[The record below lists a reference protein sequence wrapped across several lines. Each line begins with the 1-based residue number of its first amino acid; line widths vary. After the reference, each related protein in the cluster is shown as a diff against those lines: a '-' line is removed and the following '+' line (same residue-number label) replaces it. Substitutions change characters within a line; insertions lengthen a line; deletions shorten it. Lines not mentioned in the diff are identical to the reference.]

1 MRYIMIAVM
10 LTLGGYAN
18 AHQWL
23 PTYPKLENSYVDGI
37 LKVKMELFNSRN
49 DVKYYEIAV
58 YDKDFN
64 PLKFAVQERIVQVDY
79 LKRKNIDVFIR
90 EQDRNVA
97 TYVCSKSKLLKGTGG
112 ATLVSS
118 QICSKIK

>member
-1 MRYIMIAVM
+1 MIAVM
-10 LTLGGYAN
+10 LTLCGYAS

-23 PTYPKLENSYVDGI
+23 PTYPKLETSYVEGI
-37 LKVKMELFNSRN
+37 LKVRMELFNNRN

-64 PLKFAVQERIVQVDY
+64 PLKFAAQERIVHVDY
-79 LKRKNIDVFIR
+79 LKRKKIEIFIR
-90 EQDRNVA
+90 EEDRDVA

-112 ATLVSS
+112 VTLVSS

>member
-1 MRYIMIAVM
+1 M
-10 LTLGGYAN
+10 LLLSGYAS

-23 PTYPKLENSYVDGI
+23 PTYPKLEPSFVTGV

-49 DVKYYEIAV
+49 DVRYYEINV
-58 YDKDFN
+58 YDKDFK
-64 PLKFAVQERIVQVDY
+64 LVKFATQERIIEVGH
-79 LKRKNIDVFIR
+79 LKRKNVEIFIR
-90 EQDRNVA
+90 EQDRDIA
-97 TYVCSKSKLLKGTGG
+97 TYVCSKSKLLKGKGG